1 MKKKAAKKKTE
12 SITAMAKAKGMKP
25 STVQARIRYG
35 WSLEKALLTPVQKKK
50 KAKPVAT
57 VKVVNDKPRE
67 EIQQPIKTDESLG
80 WVIFVLVC
88 AGIVGAF
95 VALSN

>member
-1 MKKKAAKKKTE
+1 MKKKAIKKPE
-12 SITAMAKAKGMKP
+12 SIAALAKAKGMNP
-25 STVQARIRYG
+25 ALVQNRVRRG
-35 WSLEKALLTPVQKKK
+35 WSLEDALITPVRKKK
-50 KAKPVAT
+50 KIKP
-57 VKVVNDKPRE
+57 VKVVNDKPRQ
-67 EIQQPIKTDESLG
+67 EIPQINKTDESFG

>member
-1 MKKKAAKKKTE
+1 MKKKAIKKPE
-12 SITAMAKAKGMKP
+12 SIAALAKAKGMSP
-25 STVQARIRYG
+25 ALVQNRVRRG
-35 WSLEKALLTPVQKKK
+35 WSLEDALITPVRKKK
-50 KAKPVAT
+50 KIKP
-57 VKVVNDKPRE
+57 VKVVNDKPRQ
-67 EIQQPIKTDESLG
+67 EIPQINKTDESFG

>member
-1 MKKKAAKKKTE
+1 MKKKAIKKPE
-12 SITAMAKAKGMKP
+12 SIAALAKAKGMSP
-25 STVQARIRYG
+25 ALVQNRVRRG
-35 WSLEKALLTPVQKKK
+35 WSLEDALITPVRKKK
-50 KAKPVAT
+50 KIKP
-57 VKVVNDKPRE
+57 VKVVNDKPRQ
-67 EIQQPIKTDESLG
+67 EIPQVNKTDESFG

>member
-1 MKKKAAKKKTE
+1 MKKKAIKKPET
-12 SITAMAKAKGMKP
+12 IAAMAKAKGINP
-25 STVQARIRYG
+25 NVVYNRVHLG
-35 WSLEKALLTPVQKKK
+35 WSLEKALLTPVKKK
-50 KAKPVAT
+50 KKPQPKP
-57 VKVVNDKPRE
+57 VKVVNDKPRQ
-67 EIQQPIKTDESLG
+67 EIPQVSKTDESFG

>member
-1 MKKKAAKKKTE
+1 MKKKAIKKPET
-12 SITAMAKAKGMKP
+12 IAAMAKAKGISP
-25 STVQARIRYG
+25 NVVYNRTNRG
-35 WSLEKALLTPVQKKK
+35 WSLEKALITPVRKKK
-50 KAKPVAT
+50 KIKP
-57 VKVVNDKPRE
+57 VKVVNNKPRQ
-67 EIQQPIKTDESLG
+67 EIPQPSKTDESFG